1 MSSFHLAARRSHARA
16 AKEAG
21 RAAAFHLA
29 ARRSHARAAKEAG
42 RAAVMQEGKIAE
54 LFVDAHR

>member
-16 AKEAG
+16 A
-21 RAAAFHLA
+21 R
-29 ARRSHARAAKEAG
+29 EAG